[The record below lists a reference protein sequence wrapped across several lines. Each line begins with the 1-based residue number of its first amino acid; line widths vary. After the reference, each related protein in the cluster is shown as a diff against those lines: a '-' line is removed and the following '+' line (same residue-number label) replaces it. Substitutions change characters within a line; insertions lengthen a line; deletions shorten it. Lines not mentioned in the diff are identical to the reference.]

1 MTSDRAA
8 EFDAT
13 IRAGGVV
20 LFPSDTVYGLA
31 CDPENEHAIDRLYA
45 IKRRPLDKAAA
56 VMFFSLTAALDAL
69 PDLGVRTLGVLRRL
83 MPGAVTVLL
92 PNAAHRFPLACRADP
107 GTLGVRIVDVPVLR
121 GAQTA
126 VLQSSA
132 NPAGG
137 RDSAR
142 LTGIAQ
148 PIVGAVDLVI
158 DGGELPGTAST
169 VVDLR
174 AFEEHGRWSIV
185 RHGAVDE
192 EILREA
198 LVASQQ

>member
-1 MTSDRAA
+1 
-8 EFDAT
+8 
-13 IRAGGVV
+13 
-20 LFPSDTVYGLA
+20 
-31 CDPENEHAIDRLYA
+31 
-45 IKRRPLDKAAA
+45 
-56 VMFFSLTAALDAL
+56 
-69 PDLGVRTLGVLRRL
+69 